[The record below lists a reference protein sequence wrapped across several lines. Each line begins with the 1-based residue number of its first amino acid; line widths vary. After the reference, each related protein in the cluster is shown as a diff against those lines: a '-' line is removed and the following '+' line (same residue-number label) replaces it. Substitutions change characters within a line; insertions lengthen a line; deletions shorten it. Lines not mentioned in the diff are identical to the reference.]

1 MEARLREY
9 PGLEQFI
16 SDEET
21 GAGGEDEN
29 VTPTRKV
36 SV

>member
-16 SDEET
+16 GGEES
-21 GAGGEDEN
+21 GAGGEEED

-36 SV
+36 NP